1 MMDSKL
7 IKIADIVS
15 ISAGFTLRGAAPV
28 VEEGR
33 YRILIPGSLP
43 TGATISDTNLPFCT
57 LKEPSQRNLLNTG
70 DLVFWGRGDIRCAVF
85 DGPSNSVILAG
96 PLLRLRRRRE
106 DLVPAFFA
114 LCMTSPSVT
123 SQLTRAMRG
132 TGSQFVSRNDLEE
145 IEVIIPPVQTQL
157 QLVEYSNLTHRE
169 AELSAN
175 LGSLRQAIMRA
186 MLTKTQDIQTSH

>member
-7 IKIADIVS
+7 VKIADIAE
-15 ISAGFTLRGAAPV
+15 ISAGLALRGAAPIA
-28 VEEGR
+28 ERGA
-33 YRILIPGSLP
+33 YRILLPGSV
-43 TGATISDTNLPFCT
+43 TTATTVSDIDLPFCS
-57 LKEPSQRNLLNTG
+57 LEAPSQRSLLNTG

-106 DLVPAFFA
+106 DLVPAFLA

-145 IEVIIPPVQTQL
+145 IEIIIPPVQTQL

-169 AELSAN
+169 AELSAK
-175 LGSLRQAIMRA
+175 LGSLRQAIMTA
-186 MLTKTQDIQTSH
+186 MLTKTQNRQTSH